1 MPTLPAQT
9 TQAHPQQGNA
19 GSIVL
24 ASTSPRRRELLAQLG
39 LHFSAIDPGIE
50 DADLQ
55 PGQVSL
61 PQWVASLSWLKAAAG
76 AAKLGYPLGRRS
88 NQHTPGDLL
97 IIAAD
102 TLVQSQGQI
111 LSKPANADDAATMIR
126 QIRGRS
132 HHVHTGLTLLDPING
147 ARQVC
152 ADCAQVDVGDI
163 TDEAISNYVASGQW
177 KGKSGGYNLAE
188 RISAGWPINVVGD
201 PATVMGLPIA
211 RLRTLL
217 PAFIAASARGA
228 GAGGGPWA

>member
-1 MPTLPAQT
+1 VGRFL
-9 TQAHPQQGNA
+9 
-19 GSIVL
+19 
-24 ASTSPRRRELLAQLG
+24 ELAQG
-39 LHFSAIDPGIE
+39 RGGG
-50 DADLQ
+50 
-55 PGQVSL
+55 GQT
-61 PQWVASLSWLKAAAG
+61 WI
-76 AAKLGYPLGRRS
+76 RRS